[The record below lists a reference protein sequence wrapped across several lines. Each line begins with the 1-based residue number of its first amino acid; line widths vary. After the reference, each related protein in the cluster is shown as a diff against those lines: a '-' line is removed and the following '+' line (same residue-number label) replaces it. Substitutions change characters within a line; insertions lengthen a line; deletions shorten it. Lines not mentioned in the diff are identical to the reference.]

1 MPPFFTWEFDMKLK
15 IITDRGP
22 FVDGRKAAM
31 DDIVE
36 VADDAGKAMI
46 ANGFAQRIDEPK
58 PAAKKRGRP
67 KKDG

>member
-1 MPPFFTWEFDMKLK
+1 MKLK

-31 DDIVE
+31 DDIVDVSE
-36 VADDAGKAMI
+36 DAAKAMI
-46 ANGFAQRIDEPK
+46 ANGFAQRVDEPK

>member
-1 MPPFFTWEFDMKLK
+1 MKLK

-22 FVDGRKAAM
+22 FVDGRPAQM
-31 DDIVE
+31 DDVVE
-36 VADDAGKAMI
+36 VSDETGKAMI
-46 ANGFAQRIDEPK
+46 ANGFAQRVDDPK

>member
-1 MPPFFTWEFDMKLK
+1 MKLK

-22 FVDGRKAAM
+22 FVDGRKAAI
-31 DDIVE
+31 DEVVE
-36 VADDAGKAMI
+36 VPDDAGKAMI
-46 ANGFAQRIDEPK
+46 ANGFAQRVDEPK

>member
-1 MPPFFTWEFDMKLK
+1 MKLK

-31 DDIVE
+31 DEVVE
-36 VADDAGKAMI
+36 VPEDAGKAMI
-46 ANGFAQRIDEPK
+46 ENGFAQRIDEPK

>member
-1 MPPFFTWEFDMKLK
+1 MKLK

-31 DDIVE
+31 DEVVE
-36 VADDAGKAMI
+36 VPEDAGKTMI
-46 ANGFAQRIDEPK
+46 ANGFAQRVDEPK

>member
-1 MPPFFTWEFDMKLK
+1 MKLK

-31 DDIVE
+31 DEIVD
-36 VADDAGKAMI
+36 VSDDAGKAMI
-46 ANGFAQRIDEPK
+46 ANGFAQRVDEAK